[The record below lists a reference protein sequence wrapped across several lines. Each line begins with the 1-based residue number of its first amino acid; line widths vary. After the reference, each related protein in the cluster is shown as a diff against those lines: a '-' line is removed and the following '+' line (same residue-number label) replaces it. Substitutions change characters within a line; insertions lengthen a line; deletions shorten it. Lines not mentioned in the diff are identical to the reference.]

1 MILDTILYRL
11 PTYRSHS
18 LAHSHS
24 SSSVL
29 VRERVDITRG
39 AGELSQ
45 VAVLVAPTV
54 VVHTC
59 LFQLTEIEYTMGQK
73 KSKPT
78 FKANPNGD
86 GTLPKPAPAPAAK
99 VEAPAPVAAPA
110 TAEPAPAPVK
120 EDLPA
125 HTEQTPVESVQPA
138 AEDTATAATAAVPEP
153 VDTAATT
160 PATETTVSQ
169 DAAAEPELAPTE
181 SSPVTE
187 NVSVAPEPVET
198 SKPVE
203 PAPVTTEPVPAP
215 VKEDSV
221 APEPVETAEP
231 VESAPVVE
239 KKESADDV
247 SVDAAP
253 VLVSSG
259 AGNVVKTSMGTG
271 ILLDRRSDGVDV
283 VELGWQLA
291 NNSKAVLYKSSDAA
305 PALASAGAGEVVET
319 SMGTGILLDRRSDGV
334 DVVELGWQLANNSK
348 AVLYKSSPSA
358 GPVPIGHTE
367 FSWKSKGPASIP
379 IGHTEFTWK

>member
-1 MILDTILYRL
+1 MILDTILYL
-11 PTYRSHS
+11 PTYRPHS
-18 LAHSHS
+18 LAHSH
-24 SSSVL
+24 SSVL

-78 FKANPNGD
+78 FKADPNGD

-125 HTEQTPVESVQPA
+125 HTEQTPVESSKPVEPA
-138 AEDTATAATAAVPEP
+138 PVTTEPVPAPVKEDSVAPEP
-153 VDTAATT
+153 V
-160 PATETTVSQ
+160 ET
-169 DAAAEPELAPTE
+169 AEPVESAPVVEKKE
-181 SSPVTE
+181 SA
-187 NVSVAPEPVET
+187 VAPEPVET

-203 PAPVTTEPVPAP
+203 PAPVTAEPVSAP

-259 AGNVVKTSMGTG
+259 AGNVVETSMGTG